1 MALGGMGILTVL
13 ILPIHKQEIA
23 VHVLCVC
30 PSVSLTRVL
39 LFSVYMSF
47 ASLVRLIS
55 KYFVVFAATVN
66 EIVYFL
72 RYFIVV
78 RRWIS
83 SGYLMHIIIIII
95 SNIYLKVVRRVDL
108 ECSNCEEEMWHDVST
123 S

>member
-55 KYFVVFAATVN
+55 KYFVVFAAAVN

-78 RRWIS
+78 RR
-83 SGYLMHIIIIII
+83 
-95 SNIYLKVVRRVDL
+95 
-108 ECSNCEEEMWHDVST
+108 
-123 S
+123 

>member
-1 MALGGMGILTVL
+1 MYFHINYIFFQFLQKFYWNFDRSCIDLQMALGGMGILTVL

-78 RRWIS
+78 RR
-83 SGYLMHIIIIII
+83 
-95 SNIYLKVVRRVDL
+95 
-108 ECSNCEEEMWHDVST
+108 
-123 S
+123 